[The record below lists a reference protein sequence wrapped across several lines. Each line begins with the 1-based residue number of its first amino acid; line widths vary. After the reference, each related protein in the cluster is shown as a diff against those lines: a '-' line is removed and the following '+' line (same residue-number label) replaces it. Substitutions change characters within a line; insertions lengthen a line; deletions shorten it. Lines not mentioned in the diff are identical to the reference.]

1 MTQYRINPFI
11 SFVESRLNPE
21 FTQYAVFHR
30 LTGELIEPN
39 ETVRSLMQTLK
50 SGKVSFSDEELAG
63 LGEFGI
69 QVRELIRIQFLIPRG
84 YDPLTLLCEH
94 YVARPIQNP
103 ALLYRTAAEQSILV
117 RTSMVHTV
125 YSRKRNELPVV
136 IEEVLPPLIS
146 DIFLMADGSKTL
158 RQIFSILRRKDG
170 QALLEDSEFRT
181 AIDFLATQERQ
192 LIKLTSRLEDLEEP
206 FAPVNIVPRNLYH
219 ADRWEPSSDDSRQE
233 LIDFHL
239 EGIQDATWEFDQIE
253 PTVNH
258 GFRFPHDAL
267 GGLNYGSRF
276 CASALAS
283 EYLPIL
289 AQSPELNVLE
299 VGGGTGTFAR
309 SFIEQ
314 ASGSFSDRLRINY
327 HILDLSPAL
336 MESQRKFLGEF
347 LPSHRHYHQ
356 NATEFDIDGVVFDL
370 IIANEVIADFQV
382 ARVNR
387 SGRDGSYPEWEG
399 DGAAY
404 LYEYDLAKESSPDS
418 FFVNVGAISFIEH
431 AWKHLTPG
439 GTLIVSEYGSAEQ
452 YPVRSVHLNHDEF
465 SIHFGQL
472 AKCASKIGFQSSLL
486 TLKEFLALDDDVDV
500 LAGREE
506 HILCLNHVFQK
517 HGLTLPFAVISKT
530 EFERQTKNLC
540 EDISLTGYSFLPLR
554 KGYHFGPNTKDFVV
568 LIMTKPFSS
577 DDIT

>member
-21 FTQYAVFHR
+21 FIQYAVFHR

-39 ETVRSLMQTLK
+39 ETIRSLLQTIK
-50 SGKVSFSDEELAG
+50 SGNLVSFSNEQLVG

-69 QVRELIRIQFLIPRG
+69 QIRELIRIQFLIPRD
-84 YDPLTLLCEH
+84 YHPLTLLCEH
-94 YVARPIQNP
+94 YVARPVQNP
-103 ALLYRTAAEQSILV
+103 AVLYRTSAEQSILV
-117 RTSMVHTV
+117 RTSMDHTV
-125 YSRKRNELPVV
+125 YSRKLNELPIV

-146 DIFLMADGSKTL
+146 DIFSMADGTKTL
-158 RQIFSILRRKDG
+158 RQIFSLLRTKDG
-170 QALLEDSEFRT
+170 EALLEDAEFRT

-192 LIKLTSRLEDLEEP
+192 LIKLTSRLEDLEDP

-219 ADRWEPSSDDSRQE
+219 VARWEPSSDDSRKE

-276 CASALAS
+276 CVSALS
-283 EYLPIL
+283 CQYLPIL

-314 ASGSFSDRLRINY
+314 ASSSFSDRLRINY

-336 MESQRKFLGEF
+336 MESQRKLLSEL
-347 LPSHRHYHQ
+347 LPSQRHYHQ

-382 ARVNR
+382 ARVHR
-387 SGRDGSYPEWEG
+387 SGRNGSHPEWEG

-404 LYEYDLAKESSPDS
+404 LYEYELANESSPDS
-418 FFVNVGAISFIEH
+418 FFVNTGAFSFIEH

-439 GTLIVSEYGSAEQ
+439 GTLIVSEYGSDEQ
-452 YPVRSVHLNHDEF
+452 YPVRSVQLNHDEF

-472 AKCASKIGFQSSLL
+472 AKCASKIGFQSRLL
-486 TLKEFLALDDDVDV
+486 TLKEFISLDDDVQV

-506 HILCLNHVFQK
+506 HILCLNHVFQNY
-517 HGLTLPFAVISKT
+517 GLTLPYSVISKT
-530 EFERQTKNLC
+530 EFERQTVNLC
-540 EDISLTGYSFLPLR
+540 EEISLTGYSFLPLK
-554 KGYHFGPNTKDFVV
+554 KGYHFGPNTRDFLV
-568 LIMTKPFSS
+568 LIMTKPS
-577 DDIT
+577 